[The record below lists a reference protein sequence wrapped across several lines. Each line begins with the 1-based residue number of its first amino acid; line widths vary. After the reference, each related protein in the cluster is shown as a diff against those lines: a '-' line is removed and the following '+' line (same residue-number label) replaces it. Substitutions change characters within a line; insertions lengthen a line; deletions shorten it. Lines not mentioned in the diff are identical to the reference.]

1 MKAESGLILLLAAAG
16 IRDRDEE
23 ENNIFAAFAPKA
35 ASAERA
41 TLSLSPSL
49 SSLPGAFVHHRIK
62 RARRRR
68 RRRRVLAGCE
78 TAGSNSAERIW
89 ERLPPPLSLIFLPR
103 FYFAP
108 LNTTKSND
116 VPF

>member
-1 MKAESGLILLLAAAG
+1 MKAESCLILLLAAAAG

-41 TLSLSPSL
+41 TLSLSL

-68 RRRRVLAGCE
+68 LVLAGCE

-116 VPF
+116 VPL